1 MQTAKS
7 LYIFTGTVYTNSG
20 RQAPKIGPGH
30 ASISKDAEVTCMLT
44 QLTVS
49 NYAIAERVELQFS
62 KGMTALTGETG
73 AGKSIVLDALGLAM
87 GGRADAGAVRHGAK
101 RADITATFDVAN
113 IPEAAEWLSSHELD
127 DDNDCILRR
136 VISKDGRS
144 RAYINGQPCPLA
156 HLKDLGG
163 VLMDIHSQHQ
173 HQSLLRKETHRKL
186 LDEFAGV
193 EPLAADTHAAFKA
206 WNQTRQRLTERQ
218 QNADETEAK
227 LQLLRYQVEELDRLA
242 LEDGEQERLEEE
254 QAQLSQADAVL
265 HSSHQAALLCTEEET
280 SAAGLVRQAL
290 QQLEQ
295 LPVEVPAL
303 ADTLQMLSEAQ
314 IQISEAGDNLRRFVD
329 DYEADPARLAEVEE
343 RLSAIYQMARKHRIG
358 PEELPELHQR
368 LSAELAEL
376 DGGAGSL
383 EQLEAEL
390 DSQRA
395 TFDELA
401 SKLTDAR
408 ERAAVELDQRIAG
421 ELAQLSMP
429 NMQFVTHLSRN
440 KGDEP
445 APHGQQDIEFL
456 VSANPGQPAR
466 SLAKVASGGELSR
479 ISLAIQVVVA
489 QTSTTPTLV
498 FDEVDVGIGGGTAE
512 VVGRLLRALGENGQ
526 VLCVTHLPQVAAQ
539 CHQHLFV
546 SKFTERDATFSK
558 IETLDD
564 QGRIDEVAR
573 MLGGVD
579 MTEHTIAHA
588 REMFSKG
595 QATHH

>member
-1 MQTAKS
+1 
-7 LYIFTGTVYTNSG
+7 
-20 RQAPKIGPGH
+20 
-30 ASISKDAEVTCMLT
+30 MLT

-101 RADITATFDVAN
+101 RAGITASFDVSS
-113 IPEAAEWLSSHELD
+113 IPEALQWLEQHELD
-127 DDNDCILRR
+127 DDKDCILRR

-163 VLMDIHSQHQ
+163 LLMDIHSQHQ

-186 LDEFAGV
+186 LDEFAGA
-193 EPLAADTHAAFKA
+193 EQLAAQTRDAWKA
-206 WNQTRQRLTERQ
+206 WNTTRQRLDERQ
-218 QNADETEAK
+218 QNADEAEAR

-242 LEDGEQERLEEE
+242 LSEGEQADLEQE
-254 QAQLSQADAVL
+254 QEQLSQADTVL

-280 SAAGLVRQAL
+280 SAADLVRQAL

-295 LPVEVPAL
+295 LPIEVPAL
-303 ADTLQMLSEAQ
+303 ADTIQMLNEAQ
-314 IQISEAGDNLRRFVD
+314 IQISEAGDNLRRFVE

-343 RLSAIYQMARKHRIG
+343 RLSAIFQLARKHRVL

-368 LSAELAEL
+368 LSTELAEL
-376 DGGAGSL
+376 DGGEGSL

-390 DSQRA
+390 DKQRGD
-395 TFDELA
+395 FDKLA
-401 SKLTDAR
+401 SELSGVR
-408 ERAAVELDQRIAG
+408 EKAAIELDHRIAG

-429 NMQFVTHLSRN
+429 SVQFVSHLNRN
-440 KGDEP
+440 DNDEP
-445 APHGQQDIEFL
+445 APHGMEDVEFL

-512 VVGRLLRALGENGQ
+512 VVGRLLRTLGGNGQ

-539 CHQHLFV
+539 SHQHLFV
-546 SKFTERDATFSK
+546 SKFTEQDATFSK

-564 QGRIDEVAR
+564 QGRISEVAR

-579 MTEHTIAHA
+579 MTDHTIAHA

>member
-1 MQTAKS
+1 
-7 LYIFTGTVYTNSG
+7 
-20 RQAPKIGPGH
+20 
-30 ASISKDAEVTCMLT
+30 MLT

-49 NYAIAERVELQFS
+49 NYAIAERVELQFN

-101 RADITATFDVAN
+101 RADITASFDISN
-113 IPEAAEWLSSHELD
+113 IPEAGKWLESHDLD
-127 DDNDCILRR
+127 EKSECILRR
-136 VISKDGRS
+136 TISKDGRS
-144 RAYINGQPCPLA
+144 KAFINGQPSPLSQ
-156 HLKDLGG
+156 LKELGG
-163 VLMDIHSQHQ
+163 LLMDIHSQHQ

-186 LDEFAGV
+186 LDEFAGA
-193 EPLAADTHAAFKA
+193 EQLAEQTKAAWKN
-206 WNQTRQRLTERQ
+206 WHQTQQKLQQRH

-242 LEDGEQERLEEE
+242 LEDGEQEALEQE
-254 QAQLSQADAVL
+254 QTKLSQADAIL
-265 HSSHQAALLCTEEET
+265 HSSHQAALLCTEDES
-280 SAAGLVRQAL
+280 SAANSLRQAL
-290 QQLEQ
+290 QLLEQ
-295 LPVEVPAL
+295 MPVEVPEL
-303 ADTLQMLSEAQ
+303 ADTLQMLNEAQ

-343 RLSAIYQMARKHRIG
+343 RLSAVYQMARKHRIG

-368 LSAELAEL
+368 LRDELEDL

-390 DSQRA
+390 EQYK
-395 TFDELA
+395 TEFDAVAAQLSA
-401 SKLTDAR
+401 KR
-408 ERAAVELDQRIAG
+408 EQAAAELDQRIAH

-429 NMQFVTHLSRN
+429 SVQFVSHLNRD
-440 KGDEP
+440 KEAEP
-445 APHGQQDIEFL
+445 APNGLEDIEFL

-466 SLAKVASGGELSR
+466 PLAKVASGGELSR

-512 VVGRLLRALGENGQ
+512 VVGRLLRSLGSNGQ

-539 CHQHLFV
+539 SHQHLFV
-546 SKFTERDATFSK
+546 SKFTEKEATFSR
-558 IETLDD
+558 IEALND
-564 QGRIDEVAR
+564 QGRVDEVAR

-579 MTEHTIAHA
+579 MTEQTIAHA
-588 REMFSKG
+588 KEMVVKG

>member
-1 MQTAKS
+1 
-7 LYIFTGTVYTNSG
+7 
-20 RQAPKIGPGH
+20 
-30 ASISKDAEVTCMLT
+30 MLT

-49 NYAIAERVELQFS
+49 NYAIAERVELQFN

-101 RADITATFDVAN
+101 RADITATFDVAG
-113 IPEAAEWLSSHELD
+113 IPEALQWLERHELD
-127 DDNDCILRR
+127 DDSDCILRR

-163 VLMDIHSQHQ
+163 LLMDIHSQHQ

-186 LDEFAGV
+186 IDEFAGA
-193 EPLAADTHAAFKA
+193 ETLASQTREAWKA
-206 WNQTRQRLTERQ
+206 WNQIRTKLTERQ
-218 QNADETEAK
+218 QNAEESEAK

-242 LEDGEQERLEEE
+242 LESGEQEQLEQE
-254 QAQLSQADAVL
+254 QAHLSQADAIL
-265 HSSHQAALLCTEEET
+265 HNSHQAALLCTEDET

-303 ADTLQMLSEAQ
+303 ADTIQMLNEAQ
-314 IQISEAGDNLRRFVD
+314 IQISEAGDNLRHFVD
-329 DYEADPARLAEVEE
+329 DYEADPARLSEVED
-343 RLSAIYQMARKHRIG
+343 RLSAIYQMARKHRIN
-358 PEELPELHQR
+358 PEELPEFHKRQ
-368 LSAELAEL
+368 SAELAEL
-376 DGGAGSL
+376 DGGEGSL
-383 EQLEAEL
+383 EKLEEELESHRDRFNQLACKLSEM
-390 DSQRA
+390 RA
-395 TFDELA
+395 
-401 SKLTDAR
+401 K
-408 ERAAVELDQRIAG
+408 AAGELDQRIAG

-429 NMQFVTHLSRN
+429 SVQFVTHLSRN
-440 KGDEP
+440 NQDEP
-445 APHGQQDIEFL
+445 APHGLEEIEFL

-466 SLAKVASGGELSR
+466 PLAKVASGGELSR

-489 QTSTTPTLV
+489 QTSTTPTLI

-512 VVGRLLRALGENGQ
+512 VVGKLLRSLGASGQ
-526 VLCVTHLPQVAAQ
+526 VICVTHLPQVAAQ

-546 SKFTERDATFSK
+546 SKFTQQDATFSK
-558 IETLDD
+558 IESLDD
-564 QGRIDEVAR
+564 QGRISEVAR

-579 MTEHTIAHA
+579 MTEHTLAHA
-588 REMFSKG
+588 TEMFSKG

>member
-1 MQTAKS
+1 
-7 LYIFTGTVYTNSG
+7 
-20 RQAPKIGPGH
+20 
-30 ASISKDAEVTCMLT
+30 MLT

-101 RADITATFDVAN
+101 RADITASFDVSDIA
-113 IPEAAEWLSSHELD
+113 EATQWLENHELD
-127 DDNDCILRR
+127 DESSCILRR

-156 HLKDLGG
+156 HLKELGSE
-163 VLMDIHSQHQ
+163 LMDIHSQHQ

-186 LDEFAGV
+186 LDEFA
-193 EPLAADTHAAFKA
+193 EAISLAADTREA
-206 WNQTRQRLTERQ
+206 WKNWHQAQQRLLERQ

-227 LQLLRYQVEELDRLA
+227 LQLLRYQAEELDRLA
-242 LEDGEQERLEEE
+242 LETSEQEQLEQE
-254 QAQLSQADAVL
+254 QAQLGQADAVL
-265 HSSHQAALLCTEEET
+265 HSSHQAALLCTEEDT

-295 LPVEVPAL
+295 LPVDVPAL
-303 ADTLQMLSEAQ
+303 ADTVQMLSEAQ

-329 DYEADPARLAEVEE
+329 DYEADPTRLTEVEE
-343 RLSAIYQMARKHRIG
+343 RLSSIYQMARKHRIT
-358 PEELPELHQR
+358 PAKLPELHR
-368 LSAELAEL
+368 SLNKELADL
-376 DGGAGSL
+376 DGGAHSL
-383 EQLEAEL
+383 EQLEAEME
-390 DSQRA
+390 QRRKSY
-395 TFDELA
+395 DLLA
-401 SKLTDAR
+401 GKLTKAR
-408 ERAAVELDQRIAG
+408 EKAAIELDQRIAG
-421 ELAQLSMP
+421 ELTQLSMP
-429 NMQFVTHLSRN
+429 AVQFVTHLGRN
-440 KGDEP
+440 SSNEP
-445 APHGQQDIEFL
+445 TAHGEQDIEFL

-466 SLAKVASGGELSR
+466 PLAKVASGGELSR
-479 ISLAIQVVVA
+479 ISLAIQVVAA

-512 VVGRLLRALGENGQ
+512 VVGRLLRSLGDDGQ

-546 SKFTERDATFSK
+546 SKFTEQDATFSK
-558 IETLDD
+558 IQALDD
-564 QGRIDEVAR
+564 QGRISEVAR

-579 MTEHTIAHA
+579 MTKHTIAHA
-588 REMFSKG
+588 KEMFVKG

>member
-1 MQTAKS
+1 
-7 LYIFTGTVYTNSG
+7 
-20 RQAPKIGPGH
+20 
-30 ASISKDAEVTCMLT
+30 MLT

-49 NYAIAERVELQFS
+49 NYAIAERVELQFN

-101 RADITATFDVAN
+101 RADITATFDVSRIA
-113 IPEAAEWLSSHELD
+113 EAQQWLEAHELD
-127 DDNDCILRR
+127 DENDCILRR

-156 HLKDLGG
+156 HLKDLGST
-163 VLMDIHSQHQ
+163 LMDIHSQHQ

-186 LDEFAGV
+186 LDEFASA
-193 EPLAADTHAAFKA
+193 EALADQTRDA
-206 WNQTRQRLTERQ
+206 WKTWNNTRQRLNERK
-218 QNADETEAK
+218 QNADEAEARI
-227 LQLLRYQVEELDRLA
+227 QLLRYQVEELDRLA
-242 LEDGEQERLEEE
+242 LEADEQETLEKE
-254 QAQLSQADAVL
+254 QEQLSHADAVL
-265 HSSHQAALLCTEEET
+265 QNCHQATVLCTEDDN
-280 SAAGLVRQAL
+280 SASDLVRQAL
-290 QQLEQ
+290 QQLEH

-303 ADTLQMLSEAQ
+303 ADTIQMLNEAQ
-314 IQISEAGDNLRRFVD
+314 IQISEAGDNLRRFVE
-329 DYEADPARLAEVEE
+329 DYDADPARLSEVEE
-343 RLSAIYQMARKHRIG
+343 RLSAIYQMARKHRVS
-358 PEELPELHQR
+358 PENLPELHQS
-368 LSAELAEL
+368 LSDELASL
-376 DGGAGSL
+376 DGGEGSV
-383 EQLEAEL
+383 EKLEAEL
-390 DSQRA
+390 ESQRA
-395 TFDELA
+395 HFDELA
-401 SKLTDAR
+401 SELTEAR
-408 ERAAVELDQRIAG
+408 QQAAANLDQRIAE

-429 NMQFVTHLSRN
+429 SVQFVTRLSKN
-440 KGDEP
+440 KEGEP
-445 APHGQQDIEFL
+445 AAHGMEDIEFL

-466 SLAKVASGGELSR
+466 PLAKVASGGELSR

-512 VVGRLLRALGENGQ
+512 VVGRLLRSLGDNGQ

-546 SKFTERDATFSK
+546 SKFTESDSTFSR

-564 QGRIDEVAR
+564 KGRVTEVAR

>member
-1 MQTAKS
+1 
-7 LYIFTGTVYTNSG
+7 
-20 RQAPKIGPGH
+20 
-30 ASISKDAEVTCMLT
+30 MLT

-101 RADITATFDVAN
+101 RADITASFDVSR
-113 IPEAAEWLSSHELD
+113 IDEARNWLEQHELD
-127 DDNDCILRR
+127 DEHDCILRR

-156 HLKDLGG
+156 HLKDLGSL
-163 VLMDIHSQHQ
+163 LMDIHSQHQ

-186 LDEFAGV
+186 LDEYAGV
-193 EPLAADTHAAFKA
+193 ETLAADTRDA
-206 WNQTRQRLTERQ
+206 WKTWHKTRQRLTERQ
-218 QNADETEAK
+218 QNADEAEAR
-227 LQLLRYQVEELDRLA
+227 LQLLRYQVEELDRMA
-242 LEDGEQERLEEE
+242 LEEGEQENLERE
-254 QAQLSQADAVL
+254 QEQLSHADTVL
-265 HSSHQAALLCTEEET
+265 QNSQQAALLCTEEDN
-280 SAAGLVRQAL
+280 SAADLVRQAL
-290 QQLEQ
+290 QQLEH
-295 LPVEVPAL
+295 LPTEVPAL
-303 ADTLQMLSEAQ
+303 ADTIQMLNEAQ
-314 IQISEAGDNLRRFVD
+314 IQISEAGDNLRRFVE
-329 DYEADPARLAEVEE
+329 DYEADPARLTEVEE
-343 RLSAIYQMARKHRIG
+343 RLSAIYQMARKHRIT

-368 LSAELAEL
+368 LSAELASL
-376 DGGAGSL
+376 DDGEGSV

-390 DSQRA
+390 ETQR
-395 TFDELA
+395 TRFDELA
-401 SKLTDAR
+401 GQLSDAR
-408 ERAAVELDQRIAG
+408 QQAAANLDQRVAE
-421 ELAQLSMP
+421 ELSQLSMP
-429 NMQFVTHLSRN
+429 AVQFVTHLNRN
-440 KGDEP
+440 DAGEP
-445 APHGQQDIEFL
+445 APHGLEDVEFL

-466 SLAKVASGGELSR
+466 PLAKVASGGELSR

-512 VVGRLLRALGENGQ
+512 VVGRLLRTLGNNGQ
-526 VLCVTHLPQVAAQ
+526 VMCVTHLPQVAAQ

-546 SKFTERDATFSK
+546 SKFTEQDATFSK
-558 IETLDD
+558 IEALDD
-564 QGRIDEVAR
+564 HGRISEVAR

-588 REMFSKG
+588 KEMFTKG

>member
-1 MQTAKS
+1 
-7 LYIFTGTVYTNSG
+7 
-20 RQAPKIGPGH
+20 
-30 ASISKDAEVTCMLT
+30 MLT

-49 NYAIAERVELQFS
+49 NYAIAERVELQFNQ
-62 KGMTALTGETG
+62 GMTALTGETG

-101 RADITATFDVAN
+101 RADITATFEVTD
-113 IPEAAEWLSSHELD
+113 IPEALEWLDQHELD

-156 HLKDLGG
+156 HLKELGG
-163 VLMDIHSQHQ
+163 LLMDIHSQHQ

-186 LDEFAGV
+186 LDEFAGI
-193 EPLAADTHAAFKA
+193 ETLAADTRAAWKA
-206 WNQTRQRLTERQ
+206 WHQTRHRLTERQ
-218 QNADETEAK
+218 QNADETEAR

-242 LEDGEQERLEEE
+242 LEDGEQDALEQE
-254 QAQLSQADAVL
+254 QAQLSQADSVL
-265 HSSHQAALLCTEEET
+265 HSSHQASLLCTEDET
-280 SAAGLVRQAL
+280 SASDLIRQAL

-295 LPVEVPAL
+295 LPVDVPAL
-303 ADTLQMLSEAQ
+303 TDTIQMLNEAQ
-314 IQISEAGDNLRRFVD
+314 IQVSEAGDNLRRFVE

-343 RLSAIYQMARKHRIG
+343 RLSAIYQMARKHRIT
-358 PEELPELHQR
+358 PEELPELHAQ
-368 LSAELAEL
+368 LTGELAEL

-390 DSQRA
+390 EKQRA
-395 TFDELA
+395 SFDELA
-401 SKLTDAR
+401 GRLTEAR
-408 ERAAVELDQRIAG
+408 QKAAVELDQRIAG

-429 NMQFVTHLSRN
+429 SVQFVSHLNRN
-440 KGDEP
+440 SDDLP
-445 APHGQQDIEFL
+445 APHGMEDIEFL

-512 VVGRLLRALGENGQ
+512 VVGRLLRTLGSNGQ

-546 SKFTERDATFSK
+546 SKFTEKDATFSK

-564 QGRIDEVAR
+564 KGRISEVAR

-579 MTEHTIAHA
+579 MTEQTIAHA

>member
-1 MQTAKS
+1 
-7 LYIFTGTVYTNSG
+7 
-20 RQAPKIGPGH
+20 
-30 ASISKDAEVTCMLT
+30 MLT

-73 AGKSIVLDALGLAM
+73 AGKSIVLDALSLAM

-101 RADITATFDVAN
+101 RADITASFDVSR
-113 IPEAAEWLSSHELD
+113 ITEARLWLEQHELD
-127 DDNDCILRR
+127 DDHDCILRR

-156 HLKDLGG
+156 DLKDLGSR
-163 VLMDIHSQHQ
+163 LMDIHSQHQ
-173 HQSLLRKETHRKL
+173 HQSLLHKDTHRKL
-186 LDEFAGV
+186 LDEYAGV
-193 EPLAADTHAAFKA
+193 ETLASDTREA
-206 WNQTRQRLTERQ
+206 WKIWSKTRQRLTERQ
-218 QNADETEAK
+218 QNADEAEAR
-227 LQLLRYQVEELDRLA
+227 LQLLRYQVEELDRLT
-242 LEDGEQERLEEE
+242 LESGEQENLEQE
-254 QAQLSQADAVL
+254 QARLSHADTVL
-265 HSSHQAALLCTEEET
+265 LNSQQAALLCTEEDN
-280 SAAGLVRQAL
+280 SAADLVRQAL
-290 QQLEQ
+290 QQLEN
-295 LPVEVPAL
+295 LPTEVPAL
-303 ADTLQMLSEAQ
+303 ADTIQMLNDAQ
-314 IQISEAGDNLRRFVD
+314 IQISEAGDNLRRFVE

-343 RLSAIYQMARKHRIG
+343 RLSAIYQMARKHRIT
-358 PEELPELHQR
+358 PEELPEFHQR
-368 LSAELAEL
+368 LSAELASL
-376 DGGAGSL
+376 DDGEGSV

-390 DSQRA
+390 QSQR
-395 TFDELA
+395 THFDELA
-401 SKLTDAR
+401 TRLSEAR
-408 ERAAVELDQRIAG
+408 QEAAAKLDQRIAD

-429 NMQFVTHLSRN
+429 AVQFVTHLNRN
-440 KGDEP
+440 GANEP
-445 APHGQQDIEFL
+445 SPCGLEDVEFL

-466 SLAKVASGGELSR
+466 PLAKVASGGELSR

-512 VVGRLLRALGENGQ
+512 VVGKLLRTLGDDGQ

-546 SKFTERDATFSK
+546 SKFTEQDATFSK

-564 QGRIDEVAR
+564 HGRISEVAR

-588 REMFSKG
+588 REMFTKG

>member
-1 MQTAKS
+1 
-7 LYIFTGTVYTNSG
+7 
-20 RQAPKIGPGH
+20 
-30 ASISKDAEVTCMLT
+30 MLT

-101 RADITATFDVAN
+101 RADITATFDVAT
-113 IPEAAEWLSSHELD
+113 IPEASQWLEQHELD
-127 DDNDCILRR
+127 DDTDCILRR

-156 HLKDLGG
+156 HLKELGG
-163 VLMDIHSQHQ
+163 LLMDIHSQHQ
-173 HQSLLRKETHRKL
+173 HQSLLRKDTHRKL

-193 EPLAADTHAAFKA
+193 ENLAAETRDAWKA
-206 WNQTRQRLTERQ
+206 WQQTRQRLTERQ
-218 QNADETEAK
+218 QNAEESEAK

-242 LEDGEQERLEEE
+242 LEADEQAELEQE

-265 HSSHQAALLCTEEET
+265 HSSHQAALLCTEDET
-280 SAAGLVRQAL
+280 SASDLVRQAL

-295 LPVEVPAL
+295 LPVDVPAL
-303 ADTLQMLSEAQ
+303 ADTIQMLNDAQ
-314 IQISEAGDNLRRFVD
+314 IQISEAGDNLRRFVE

-343 RLSAIYQMARKHRIG
+343 RLSAIYQMARKHRIT
-358 PEELPELHQR
+358 PEELPDLHQR
-368 LSAELAEL
+368 LTAELAEL

-390 DSQRA
+390 DTLRA
-395 TFDELA
+395 DYDQLA
-401 SKLTDAR
+401 NRLSDAR
-408 ERAAVELDQRIAG
+408 QQAAVELDQRIAE

-429 NMQFVTHLSRN
+429 SVQFVTHLSRHSE
-440 KGDEP
+440 EP
-445 APHGQQDIEFL
+445 VAHGMEDIEFL

-512 VVGRLLRALGENGQ
+512 VVGRLLRTLGNNGQ

-546 SKFTERDATFSK
+546 SKFTEKEATFSK

-564 QGRIDEVAR
+564 QGRISEVAR

-579 MTEHTIAHA
+579 MTEQTIAHA

>member
-1 MQTAKS
+1 
-7 LYIFTGTVYTNSG
+7 
-20 RQAPKIGPGH
+20 
-30 ASISKDAEVTCMLT
+30 MLT

-49 NYAIAERVELQFS
+49 NYAIAERVELQFG

-101 RADITATFDVAN
+101 RADITATFDVSA
-113 IPEAAEWLSSHELD
+113 IPEARQWLEEHELD
-127 DDNDCILRR
+127 DDNECILRR

-144 RAYINGQPCPLA
+144 RAFINGQPSPLV
-156 HLKDLGG
+156 HLKDLGSM
-163 VLMDIHSQHQ
+163 LMDIHSQHQ

-193 EPLAADTHAAFKA
+193 ENLAD
-206 WNQTRQRLTERQ
+206 QTREAWKTWHRTHQRLTERR
-218 QNADETEAK
+218 QNADEAEAR

-242 LEDGEQERLEEE
+242 LEEGEQEQLEKE
-254 QAQLSQADAVL
+254 QEQLSHADAVL
-265 HSSHQAALLCTEEET
+265 HSSHQATLLCTEDDN
-280 SAAGLVRQAL
+280 SAADLVRQAL

-303 ADTLQMLSEAQ
+303 AETIQMLNEAQ
-314 IQISEAGDNLRRFVD
+314 IQITEAGDNLRHFVE
-329 DYEADPARLAEVEE
+329 DYDADPARLAEVEE
-343 RLSAIYQMARKHRIG
+343 RLSSIYQMARKHRIA
-358 PEELPELHQR
+358 PETLPEFHR
-368 LSAELAEL
+368 ELSAELASLDDGEGSIEKLETEL
-376 DGGAGSL
+376 E
-383 EQLEAEL
+383 EQHARFSTLATQLSEL
-390 DSQRA
+390 RQQ
-395 TFDELA
+395 
-401 SKLTDAR
+401 
-408 ERAAVELDQRIAG
+408 AAANLDQRIAE

-429 NMQFVTHLSRN
+429 AVQFVTHLNRN

-445 APHGQQDIEFL
+445 APHGLEDIEFL

-466 SLAKVASGGELSR
+466 PLAKVASGGELSR

-512 VVGRLLRALGENGQ
+512 VVGRLLRSLGDNGQ
-526 VLCVTHLPQVAAQ
+526 VLCVTHLAQVAAQ

-546 SKFTERDATFSK
+546 SKFTEADATYSR
-558 IETLDD
+558 IESLDD
-564 QGRIDEVAR
+564 DGRITEVAR

-588 REMFSKG
+588 HEMFTKG

>member
-1 MQTAKS
+1 
-7 LYIFTGTVYTNSG
+7 
-20 RQAPKIGPGH
+20 
-30 ASISKDAEVTCMLT
+30 MLT

-49 NYAIAERVELQFS
+49 NYAIAERVELQFN

-101 RADITATFDVAN
+101 RADITATFDVSD
-113 IPEAAEWLSSHELD
+113 IPEAVEWLDQHELD

-156 HLKDLGG
+156 HLKELGG
-163 VLMDIHSQHQ
+163 LLMDIHSQHQ

-186 LDEFAGV
+186 LDEFAGI
-193 EPLAADTHAAFKA
+193 ETLATDTRTAWKA
-206 WNQTRQRLTERQ
+206 WHQTRQRLTERQ
-218 QNADETEAK
+218 QNADEAEAR

-242 LEDGEQERLEEE
+242 LEDGEQDALEQE
-254 QAQLSQADAVL
+254 QAQLSQADSVL

-280 SAAGLVRQAL
+280 SASDLIRQAL

-303 ADTLQMLSEAQ
+303 ADTIQMLNEAQ
-314 IQISEAGDNLRRFVD
+314 IQVSEAGDNLRRFVE

-343 RLSAIYQMARKHRIG
+343 RLSAIYQMARKHRIT
-358 PEELPELHQR
+358 PEELPELHER
-368 LSAELAEL
+368 LSSELAEL
-376 DGGAGSL
+376 DGGEGSL
-383 EQLEAEL
+383 EQLESEL
-390 DSQRA
+390 EKQRA
-395 TFDELA
+395 SFDELA
-401 SKLTDAR
+401 SQLTEAR
-408 ERAAVELDQRIAG
+408 QKAAVELDQRIAD

-429 NMQFVTHLSRN
+429 SVQFVTHLNRN
-440 KGDEP
+440 SDEQP
-445 APHGQQDIEFL
+445 APHGMEDIEFL

-512 VVGRLLRALGENGQ
+512 VVGKLLRSLGSSGQ

-546 SKFTERDATFSK
+546 SKFTEKDATFSK
-558 IETLDD
+558 IEALDD
-564 QGRIDEVAR
+564 KGRISEVAR

-579 MTEHTIAHA
+579 MTEQTIAHA

>member
-1 MQTAKS
+1 
-7 LYIFTGTVYTNSG
+7 
-20 RQAPKIGPGH
+20 
-30 ASISKDAEVTCMLT
+30 MLT

-101 RADITATFDVAN
+101 RADITATFDVSRIA
-113 IPEAAEWLSSHELD
+113 EARQWLEKHELD
-127 DDNDCILRR
+127 DDNQCILRR

-156 HLKDLGG
+156 HLKDLGSA
-163 VLMDIHSQHQ
+163 LMDIHSQHQ
-173 HQSLLRKETHRKL
+173 HQSLLRRETHRKL

-193 EPLAADTHAAFKA
+193 EALGGQAREA
-206 WNQTRQRLTERQ
+206 WKTWHKTRQRLTERQ
-218 QNADETEAK
+218 QNADETEAR

-242 LEDGEQERLEEE
+242 LEQGE
-254 QAQLSQADAVL
+254 QAQLEKEQEQLSHADAVL
-265 HSSHQAALLCTEEET
+265 HNSHQATLLCTEEDN
-280 SAAGLVRQAL
+280 SAADLLRQAL

-295 LPVEVPAL
+295 LPVEVPEL
-303 ADTLQMLSEAQ
+303 AETIQMLHEAQ
-314 IQISEAGDNLRRFVD
+314 IQITEAGDNLRHFVE
-329 DYEADPARLAEVEE
+329 DYDADPARLAEVEE
-343 RLSAIYQMARKHRIG
+343 RLSAIYQMARKHRIA
-358 PEELPELHQR
+358 PETLPDFHQA
-368 LSAELAEL
+368 LSAELASLDDGEGSVERLQVEL
-376 DGGAGSL
+376 D
-383 EQLEAEL
+383 E
-390 DSQRA
+390 QRA
-395 TFDELA
+395 VFNELA
-401 SKLTDAR
+401 SELSEAR
-408 ERAAVELDQRIAG
+408 QQAAANLDQRIAE

-429 NMQFVTHLSRN
+429 AVQFVTHLNRN
-440 KGDEP
+440 KEDEP
-445 APHGQQDIEFL
+445 APHGLEDIEFL

-466 SLAKVASGGELSR
+466 PLAKVASGGELSR

-512 VVGRLLRALGENGQ
+512 VVGRLLRSLGDNGQ
-526 VLCVTHLPQVAAQ
+526 VLCVTHLAQVAAQ

-546 SKFTERDATFSK
+546 SKFTEAEATYSR
-558 IETLDD
+558 IESLDD
-564 QGRIDEVAR
+564 DGRVSEVAR

-588 REMFSKG
+588 HEMFTKG

>member
-1 MQTAKS
+1 
-7 LYIFTGTVYTNSG
+7 
-20 RQAPKIGPGH
+20 
-30 ASISKDAEVTCMLT
+30 MLT
-44 QLTVS
+44 QLMVS
-49 NYAIAERVELQFS
+49 NYAIAERVDLHFS

-73 AGKSIVLDALGLAM
+73 AGKSIVLDALSLAM

-101 RADITATFDVAN
+101 RADITASFDISR
-113 IPEAAEWLSSHELD
+113 IPIARQWLEEHELD
-127 DDNDCILRR
+127 DKDDCILRR
-136 VISKDGRS
+136 TISKDGRS
-144 RAYINGQPCPLA
+144 KAFINGQPCPLSQ
-156 HLKDLGG
+156 LKDLGG
-163 VLMDIHSQHQ
+163 LLMDIHSQHQ
-173 HQSLLRKETHRKL
+173 HQSLLQKDTHRKL
-186 LDEFAGV
+186 LDEFSGA
-193 EPLAADTHAAFKA
+193 EDLAEQTRDAWKA
-206 WNQTRQRLTERQ
+206 WHRTSQKLEQRR
-218 QNADETEAK
+218 QNADEAEAK

-242 LEDGEQERLEEE
+242 LGDGEQEALEQE

-265 HSSHQAALLCTEEET
+265 HSSHQAALLCTEDET
-280 SAAGLVRQAL
+280 SAADLVRQAL

-295 LPVEVPAL
+295 LPVDVPAL
-303 ADTLQMLSEAQ
+303 ADTIQMLTEAQ
-314 IQISEAGDNLRRFVD
+314 IQISEAGDNLRHFVE

-343 RLSAIYQMARKHRIG
+343 RLSAIYQMARKHRIT

-368 LSAELAEL
+368 LSNELAEL
-376 DGGAGSL
+376 DGGEGSL
-383 EQLEAEL
+383 EQLEAEQQSL
-390 DSQRA
+390 RKR
-395 TFDELA
+395 FDELA
-401 SKLTDAR
+401 GQLTAKR
-408 ERAAVELDQRIAG
+408 EQAAAELDQRIAQ

-429 NMQFVTHLSRN
+429 AVQFVTKLGRN
-440 KGDEP
+440 HNDEP
-445 APHGQQDIEFL
+445 APHGMEDIEFL

-466 SLAKVASGGELSR
+466 PLAKVASGGELSR

-512 VVGRLLRALGENGQ
+512 VVGRLLRSLGSNGQ

-546 SKFTERDATFSK
+546 SKFTEQDATYSR

-564 QGRIDEVAR
+564 QGRISEVAR

-588 REMFSKG
+588 REMFVKG